1 MGRRADR
8 ALAKVDAAL
17 ANTEGVVVLVAH
29 GHFLRVLT
37 ARWLGLPPSKGA
49 LFQLATGTLC
59 RLGTEHGR
67 PVIAAWNVRPRR
79 SLRMGAP
86 TTSQWAER
94 REGARRDTT
103 ADRRAAACVIDAA
116 DPVTGRLRGTETQ
129 LAALVKRGL
138 AFRHPRPPHDHFLT
152 PAGHRIRESP
162 PDVVEPA
169 PAVAPATTTSASGVF
184 AARIGGEDASD
195 TAPAA
200 RTREVHSAWQGLLE
214 LRRMTNPD
222 GSVERPCGWERTH
235 LVQAA
240 ALALEAAG
248 HRPAVRDATGQESAG
263 YKVRVTPQ
271 PEAVAV
277 RDPDGEALRA
287 CAGTLERAGWQVSEH
302 KEPRTGASYLL
313 ASPRR
318 T

>member
-1 MGRRADR
+1 MTRPPTAAQRR
-8 ALAKVDAAL
+8 
-17 ANTEGVVVLVAH
+17 
-29 GHFLRVLT
+29 
-37 ARWLGLPPSKGA
+37 
-49 LFQLATGTLC
+49 
-59 RLGTEHGR
+59 
-67 PVIAAWNVRPRR
+67 
-79 SLRMGAP
+79 
-86 TTSQWAER
+86 
-94 REGARRDTT
+94 
-103 ADRRAAACVIDAA
+103 VIDAA
-116 DPVTGRLRGTETQ
+116 DPVTGRLRGTEAQ
-129 LAALVKRGL
+129 LAALVGRGL

-152 PAGHRIRESP
+152 PAGHRLRESP
-162 PDVVEPA
+162 PDVPEPVV
-169 PAVAPATTTSASGVF
+169 AVPTTAGVF
-184 AARIGGEDASD
+184 AARIGGEE
-195 TAPAA
+195 TAVTAGPA

-235 LVQAA
+235 LVRAA

-248 HRPAVRDATGQESAG
+248 HRPAGPDAEGYRVRT
-263 YKVRVTPQ
+263 TPQ

-277 RDPDGEALRA
+277 RDPDPAALRA